1 MCARRFADGGLRI
14 DAPAHPRDMRARC
27 SIALCGDCGLQILK
41 SNRLSQRAVSASI
54 CTNSLES
61 GANGSGAGVAPWLGV
76 NPKAKALQERTHQFS
91 VRVIA
96 LCEALP
102 RTDAARSIAL
112 QLLDSSGSTDSN
124 YRGACRARS
133 RKEFIAK
140 LGVAAEEADES
151 LGWLRKLV
159 DRGIGPRDEVSA
171 LAQEADELIS
181 ILVRSQNTAKRN
193 LERNR
198 RHRPQ
203 RRRDPRS
210 GSSGGCR

>member
-1 MCARRFADGGLRI
+1 VFDCARWY
-14 DAPAHPRDMRARC
+14 
-27 SIALCGDCGLQILK
+27 SGLQILK
-41 SNRLSQRAVSASI
+41 SHRLYERALSASI
-54 CTNSLES
+54 CTNSPEL
-61 GANGSGAGVAPWLGV
+61 GAFASGAGVAPWLGV

-171 LAQEADELIS
+171 LAQERTNSSRSWSDHRTRPRGIS
-181 ILVRSQNTAKRN
+181 SAIESTARN
-193 LERNR
+193 AGGI
-198 RHRPQ
+198 
-203 RRRDPRS
+203 RDPETGEAADS
-210 GSSGGCR
+210 GRDAQSAIHDPQHRRAA